1 MVYKDMP
8 LEEARRLF
16 EELKEREPPKDYIP
30 HIKVKPKITIL
41 VEKQ

>member
-1 MVYKDMP
+1 MP
-8 LEEARRLF
+8 LKEARQLF

-41 VEKQ
+41 AEE